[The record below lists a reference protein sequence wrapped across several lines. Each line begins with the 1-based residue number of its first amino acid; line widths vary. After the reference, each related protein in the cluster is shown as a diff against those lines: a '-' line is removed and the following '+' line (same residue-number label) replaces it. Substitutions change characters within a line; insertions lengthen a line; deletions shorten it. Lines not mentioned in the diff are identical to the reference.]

1 MPMKSVF
8 TVILMFVFC
17 VSLSAQIKS
26 GFGPGKPIFETE
38 TYFINPL
45 VFFDIDTLSPRLDI
59 FIEVPRSNILF
70 SKKSGKYSAAFEISL
85 SLLDG
90 NGSVVFQKSGEESYS
105 FGENEIIKERD
116 KSEFY
121 VYNHFLSPGEYSLES
136 VLKDKNA
143 KKESRKTVA
152 VKVKNYSSAPITLSD
167 IMLVSELTAG
177 PGGTKE
183 MTPLISNNVFGYENF
198 YLFFEIYNNTESPK
212 SGVFVFRIIDR
223 DDNAVS
229 EGVFDYALNERKT
242 SVFQKIFIGDVFR
255 ELFAPENMDP
265 EEMSKKGFGVFK
277 LTLTDKASQTVAA
290 EKRFTMLPEKPLMPQ
305 MHPGFKE

>member
-1 MPMKSVF
+1 MKSVF
-8 TVILMFVFC
+8 TAILMLVLC
-17 VSLSAQIKS
+17 SALSAQIKS

-38 TYFINPL
+38 AYFINPL

-70 SKKSGKYSAAFEISL
+70 SKKNGKYSASFGISI
-85 SLLDG
+85 SLLDR
-90 NGSVVFQKSGEESYS
+90 NGSVIFQKSRDESFS
-105 FGENEIIKERD
+105 FGENEIKKELE

-136 VLKDKNA
+136 VLKDKNS
-143 KKESRKTVA
+143 KKESRRTVA

-177 PGGTKE
+177 PDGTKE

-212 SGVFVFRIIDR
+212 SGVFTYRIIDR

-229 EGVFDYALNERKT
+229 EGFFDYALSERKT
-242 SVFQKIFIGDVFR
+242 SVFQKIAIGSVFR
-255 ELFAPENMDP
+255 ELFALENMDP

-277 LTLTDKASQTVAA
+277 LILTDKTSQTVVA

>member
-1 MPMKSVF
+1 MKSVF
-8 TVILMFVFC
+8 TAILMLVLC
-17 VSLSAQIKS
+17 SVLSAQIKN

-38 TYFINPL
+38 AYFINPL

-70 SKKSGKYSAAFEISL
+70 SKKNGKYSAAFGISI
-85 SLLDG
+85 SLLDR
-90 NGSVVFQKSGEESYS
+90 NGSVIFQKSRDESFS
-105 FGENEIIKERD
+105 FGENEIKKELD
-116 KSEFY
+116 KAEFY

-136 VLKDKNA
+136 VLKDKNS
-143 KKESRKTVA
+143 KKESRRTVA

-177 PGGTKE
+177 PDGTKE

-212 SGVFVFRIIDR
+212 SGVFTYRIIDR

-229 EGVFDYALNERKT
+229 EGFFDYALSERKT
-242 SVFQKIFIGDVFR
+242 SVFQKIAIGSVFR
-255 ELFAPENMDP
+255 ELFALENMDP

-277 LTLTDKASQTVAA
+277 LILTDKTSQTVVA